1 VPVRLERVTLPG
13 ELERSELVGRI
24 EGSRLEVYAGSR
36 WAAPL
41 DGMVRR
47 VLSAD
52 LAARL
57 PPGRVV
63 DPYLPLPAGEP
74 RALMVSVH
82 ELYGDERCAVSLSAA
97 WVLSPPPKGPGAVV
111 GATEEVQ
118 VPSAGRCPGTMAATM
133 SQALAVL
140 GDRIAARIAGSQ
152 R

>member
-1 VPVRLERVTLPG
+1 VTLPG
-13 ELERSELVGRI
+13 ELERSELVARVD
-24 EGSRLEVYAGSR
+24 GSRLAIYADSR

-41 DGMVRR
+41 DRMIRR

-74 RALMVSVH
+74 RALMVSMH
-82 ELYGDERCAVSLSAA
+82 ELYGDARCAVSLRAT
-97 WVLSPPPKGPGAVV
+97 WVLVPPQAAGQGPAPVV
-111 GATEEVQ
+111 GATEQVQ
-118 VPSAGRCPGTMAATM
+118 VPPTGRCPETLAATM
-133 SQALAVL
+133 SQALAAL
-140 GDRIAARIAGSQ
+140 GDRIAARIGAPQ